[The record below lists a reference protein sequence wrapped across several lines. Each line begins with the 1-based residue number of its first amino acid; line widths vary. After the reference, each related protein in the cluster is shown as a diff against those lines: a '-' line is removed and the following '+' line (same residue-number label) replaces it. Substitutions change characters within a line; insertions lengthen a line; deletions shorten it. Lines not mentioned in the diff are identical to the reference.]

1 MKRQVNF
8 NITIPRQVDN
18 KITNEN
24 KIRPLHNIKKFY
36 YYISKRIDNWGYYI
50 FCI

>member
-24 KIRPLHNIKKFY
+24 KIRPLYNT
-36 YYISKRIDNWGYYI
+36 KRIDNWGYYI